1 MTDSYRKSN
10 IKGFENLK
18 ASITI
23 TCMSLFTSRKPSIF
37 PETPRKWN
45 PLKSWSNDII
55 AWTHFQIVLQV
66 PVFGPRFAPYFNVTD
81 VSVADNSHLV
91 QCAILCL
98 LDLPSLYLCN
108 SKTIWAKCCPCC
120 PIVIVVSNLLS
131 CSCQFSLICLMS
143 VLFLWSL
150 FLLQKK
156 RYLLGCIVSE
166 SHIIRRV
173 LSAHWIAA
181 CALVNSPLRH
191 WFNLLVANFK
201 NFLPSF
207 NVFLAVCFYLT
218 MCVQI

>member
-1 MTDSYRKSN
+1 
-10 IKGFENLK
+10 
-18 ASITI
+18 
-23 TCMSLFTSRKPSIF
+23 MSLFTSIKPSIF

-98 LDLPSLYLCN
+98 LDLLSLYLCN

-131 CSCQFSLICLMS
+131 GSCQFSLICLMS
-143 VLFLWSL
+143 VFFFFLWILFLVPKKISAWLYSIWVTYYQTCPQRSL
-150 FLLQKK
+150 DSSLCTRELT
-156 RYLLGCIVSE
+156 
-166 SHIIRRV
+166 
-173 LSAHWIAA
+173 
-181 CALVNSPLRH
+181 P
-191 WFNLLVANFK
+191 
-201 NFLPSF
+201 PS
-207 NVFLAVCFYLT
+207 L
-218 MCVQI
+218 I